1 MAARRRRKP
10 NRAEKAEATR
20 ANLFEAAIETVGKY
34 GYAGTSIAR
43 ITERARVAQGTF
55 YNYFESR
62 QDLLDQLLPAIS
74 NQLHYHIHDR
84 VMAAPNAMERERA
97 RIEAFFEFLG
107 EAPHLFKILSEG
119 PVQAPEGFRR
129 HLQQQTESYR
139 RAMKFELERGNLLI
153 TDPDELEVITQML
166 LSAREYLSARFCFV
180 DGTFT
185 KPPAFVVESYM
196 KFVAGTLFK
205 PPPEAGRTRPKSVNG
220 GKKAG
225 GKHRSQALK

>member
-1 MAARRRRKP
+1 MTSASPAKRRP

-20 ANLFEAAIETVGKY
+20 NALFEAAIEVVGEH

-43 ITERARVAQGTF
+43 ITERAGVAQGTF

-74 NQLHYHIHDR
+74 QRLHIHIRER
-84 VMAAPNAMERERA
+84 VLAADSAVERERA
-97 RIEAFFEFLG
+97 RISAFFEFL
-107 EAPHLFKILSEG
+107 ERAPHLFKILSEG

-139 RAMKFELERGNLLI
+139 RAMRYELDRGNLRI
-153 TDPDELEVITQML
+153 TDPNEIEVVTHML

-180 DGTFT
+180 DGRYTR
-185 KPPAFVVESYM
+185 PPDFVVDTYM
-196 KFVAGTLFK
+196 KFAGTLFK
-205 PPPEAGRTRPKSVNG
+205 
-220 GKKAG
+220 
-225 GKHRSQALK
+225 